1 MQGSLIYSVCHAVY
15 AFLITTL
22 IGFIQIMYQNKSLTP
37 FETHPTTIK
46 TFFFTFYVYCSTLVA
61 KIALTHLTSYSQI
74 LIHINLIAG
83 VISSLSLLTI
93 FLPSWLNKLII
104 SILGVFIPLILGRH
118 MVKLIYQ
125 QLSEKTMNAVIYLVD
140 VFRSLMRRN
149 LMKQRRSLV

>member
-1 MQGSLIYSVCHAVY
+1 
-15 AFLITTL
+15 
-22 IGFIQIMYQNKSLTP
+22 MYQNKSLTP

-46 TFFFTFYVYCSTLVA
+46 AFFFTFYVYCSALVA
-61 KIALTHLTSYSQI
+61 KSTLTHLTSYSQI
-74 LIHINLIAG
+74 LIHINLITR

-104 SILGVFIPLILGRH
+104 SILGVFIPLILERH

-140 VFRSLMRRN
+140 VFDHETEFNGTNTFACVTLLNGHEKTQYTCLTQPNPYASTP
-149 LMKQRRSLV
+149 

>member
-1 MQGSLIYSVCHAVY
+1 MCHVVY
-15 AFLITTL
+15 AILITTL

-46 TFFFTFYVYCSTLVA
+46 AFFFTFYVYCSALVA
-61 KIALTHLTSYSQI
+61 KSTLTHLTSYSQI